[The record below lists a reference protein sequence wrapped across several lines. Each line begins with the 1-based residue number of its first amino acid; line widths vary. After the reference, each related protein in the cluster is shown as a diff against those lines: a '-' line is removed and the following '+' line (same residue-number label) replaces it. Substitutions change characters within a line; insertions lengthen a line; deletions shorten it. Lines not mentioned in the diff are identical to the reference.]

1 MAEFDELEWIRDQL
15 QIDVD
20 DWSEVMDT
28 MVQRCDKCRSVAPSR
43 SITVIQTY
51 AQQLKAMAEAEKVDL
66 LDACLHAGVPRS
78 TYYRTFSQGK
88 SITQSTAEQ
97 IAKAIQE
104 LGIR

>member
-1 MAEFDELEWIRDQL
+1 MAEFDELEWIRDQMR
-15 QIDVD
+15 IDGE

-28 MVQRCDKCRSVAPSR
+28 TVHRCDKCRSVAPTG

-97 IAKAIQE
+97 IARAIQE

>member
-1 MAEFDELEWIRDQL
+1 M
-15 QIDVD
+15 
-20 DWSEVMDT
+20 
-28 MVQRCDKCRSVAPSR
+28 
-43 SITVIQTY
+43 IQTY

-97 IAKAIQE
+97 IARAIQE